1 MLDFFFFTL
10 ILLGFIAGASFI
22 YVLVTRSSKRI
33 EPGSGELTVSLL
45 RDELDSFSVRL
56 DRIEEEM
63 EFFKRLR
70 APDEQGSTRQLPEP
84 EAQDP

>member
-1 MLDFFFFTL
+1 VLDFFFFTL

-33 EPGSGELTVSLL
+33 EPGSGELTISLL

>member
-56 DRIEEEM
+56 DRIEEEEGLLFDNLM
-63 EFFKRLR
+63 
-70 APDEQGSTRQLPEP
+70 
-84 EAQDP
+84 

>member
-1 MLDFFFFTL
+1 VLDFFFFTL